1 MNTSGTW
8 IQNRAGRVKFQQIES
23 NAGRQGKIWRG
34 RGKSGQG
41 ELNFREGTVNR
52 GKETQM
58 SERSQLRAGKVKP
71 RKGESNSCWENKI
84 RADCQIR
91 AERTKSRQGD

>member
-41 ELNFREGTVNR
+41 ELKPGRDSKSS
-52 GKETQM
+52 KETQM

-84 RADCQIR
+84 RADCHIQV
-91 AERTKSRQGD
+91 